1 MERLTKVMDKYLK
14 KAAADWDKKKVLTLT
29 INKEWFDM
37 IVAGEKTEEYRVIK
51 EYWVKR
57 IIDVRKL
64 HRGTAYILRCLK
76 NNDPMLKNDIILLLG
91 IPYTHVLFINGY
103 RKDSPRIEKEIES
116 ITIGKPKKGLCPDKW
131 LDTEFFIIKF
141 K

>member
-1 MERLTKVMDKYLK
+1 M
-14 KAAADWDKKKVLTLT
+14 KKVLILT
-29 INKEWFDM
+29 VSKQWFDM
-37 IVAGEKTEEYRVIK
+37 IVAGEKKEEYREIK
-51 EYWVKR
+51 PYWVKR
-57 IIDVRKL
+57 IIDVRNL

-76 NNDPMLKNDIILLLG
+76 YNDPMLKNDIIFQLG

-116 ITIGKPKKGLCPDKW
+116 ITIGKPQKGLCPDKW

>member
-76 NNDPMLKNDIILLLG
+76 NNDSMLKNDIILLLG
-91 IPYTHVLFINGY
+91 IPYTHVLFITATARIVHELRRRLRVSPSASLRKVFVPTNGLIL
-103 RKDSPRIEKEIES
+103 SF
-116 ITIGKPKKGLCPDKW
+116 L
-131 LDTEFFIIKF
+131 
-141 K
+141 

>member
-1 MERLTKVMDKYLK
+1 MDKYLK
-14 KAAADWDKKKVLTLT
+14 EAAADWDKKKVLTLT

-37 IVAGEKTEEYRVIK
+37 IVAVEKTEEYRVIK

-103 RKDSPRIEKEIES
+103 RKDSPRIEKEIEI

-131 LDTEFFIIKF
+131 LGTEFFIIKF